1 MAQLHHVNQ
10 ANWCPKK
17 RQCKNSVKKKC
28 SDVYFFIFCLSNR
41 KNIVDTRNITRKIQ
55 GLEFFQAYGIVVFS
69 ILAVAIWGLISSVY
83 FAKFQ
88 DPIWL
93 RSLVCLFGVA
103 VLFWGNRYKDY
114 KRTPSLM
121 IFFMA
126 LAMTFQSVYLAEL
139 NNWPVFY
146 LIVTYIILTFTF
158 MHITDRKIIYS
169 WSGIFLGFSIYMS
182 TFETSHLPNAYMLII
197 SLTLIGIS
205 FISSIYREKI
215 FLEYLDADEFSK
227 KIFET
232 MQEGLMIFDKQG
244 RLGYFNSIAGT
255 VLNFNQESFGKVT
268 VQNILVPAYAENE
281 ITITNDMN
289 PMLISQ
295 TQGLTFNQIEVKYS
309 KSQNQNLWLIMN
321 IVPLKEG
328 DAQEE
333 TYSILVTFQD
343 VTMLTENEL
352 IIKEQERM
360 LSAKARFTALGEM
373 ASGIAHEI
381 NNPLAIL
388 MGRVSQ
394 IRRLIIGNSHEKQIQ
409 SLLDSIDQT
418 IKRISR
424 TISSM
429 KTLSREG
436 SGDPFEKTK
445 LLPIIDDTMVLV
457 KEKLE
462 RSGIIFSVEIDA
474 NIELECRPAQISQV
488 LLNMLYNSK
497 DAIENLPEKWIK
509 ISASDLGS
517 SVALRVTD
525 SGSGI
530 PEDVR
535 KKIMQPFFTTK
546 EVGKGTGLGLSISTS
561 IVRGHHGEISVDIQS
576 KNTCFVMTLPK
587 VQSASNKAA

>member
-1 MAQLHHVNQ
+1 MLDLRFYYFLVGIAD
-10 ANWCPKK
+10 K
-17 RQCKNSVKKKC
+17 R
-28 SDVYFFIFCLSNR
+28 
-41 KNIVDTRNITRKIQ
+41 IVDNRNITRKIQ
-55 GLEFFQAYGIVVFS
+55 GLEFTQAYGIVVFS
-69 ILAVAIWGLISSVY
+69 VLAVAIWGLITSVY

-93 RSLVCLFGVA
+93 RSLVCLFGGA

-126 LAMTFQSVYLAEL
+126 LAMTIQSVYLAEL

-146 LIVTYIILTFTF
+146 LIVTYVILTFTF

-169 WSGIFLGFSIYMS
+169 WSAIFLTFSVYMS
-182 TFETSHLPNAYMLII
+182 TFETSRLPSAYMLII

-215 FLEYLDADEFSK
+215 FLEYLNADDFSK

-244 RLGYFNSIAGT
+244 RLVYYNSIAGT

-309 KSQNQNLWLIMN
+309 KSQSQNLWLIMN

-328 DAQEE
+328 DMQEE

-343 VTMLTENEL
+343 VTMLTENEM
-352 IIKEQERM
+352 IIKEQDRM

-394 IRRLIIGNSHEKQIQ
+394 IRRLILNNTHEKQIRT
-409 SLLDSIDQT
+409 LLDSIDET

-436 SGDPFEKTK
+436 SGDPFESTK
-445 LLPIIDDTMVLV
+445 LLPIIEDTMVLV

-462 RSGIIFSVEIDA
+462 RSGIVFSVEIDP
-474 NIELECRPAQISQV
+474 NIELECRPSQISQV

-497 DAIENLPEKWIK
+497 DAIENLSEKWIK
-509 ISASDLGS
+509 ISALDLGS
-517 SVALRVTD
+517 NVALRVTD

-530 PEDVR
+530 PEDVQ

-561 IVRGHHGEISVDIQS
+561 IIRGHHGEIVVDSQS

-587 VQSASNKAA
+587 VQSDANKAA